1 VLNADSR
8 DVRHC
13 RYDIQDIYHEFAN
26 PMRRIEIEEANH
38 GPGQIPTMSLLEA
51 LRLANHARDVE
62 GEPYTVFL
70 ACSFS
75 PLHLETF
82 LTGHLSKALPQRQIQ
97 IRNGIYG
104 NLAHNIQ
111 LAAEQN
117 TPNVVITLEWFD
129 FDPRLGIRSLGGWQ
143 PAQTKDILDTAA
155 ASAQRLNKAMAA
167 LPPSS
172 AVAVS
177 LPTLPLPPVFQTHSI
192 VLSFA
197 ESRLLSTVME
207 LGSWAAE
214 KPNMRVVHQ
223 DALAEISPVRDR
235 WDAKWDLATG
245 FPYSMAHAEALS
257 SLMASALLP
266 APRRK
271 GIISDLDD
279 TFWAGI
285 LGEVGVS
292 GVSWTLEY
300 GTQVH
305 GLYQQL
311 LASLAETGTLVA
323 IASKNDPK
331 IVEEALVREDLLARR
346 KMLFPIDAHWG
357 AKSESVARILKAWN
371 LGAASVVFIDDSK
384 LELAEVNSAFPEM
397 ECIQFPKK
405 DPGGVLRLLQW
416 LRDEFGRES
425 AGEADTLR
433 RESLQQAQVFQT
445 EAKRADPGQFLKSLE
460 ATVAIA
466 EAGRSDQRAFE
477 LVNKTNQFNL
487 NGARYTADAW
497 HERAGRQGDFV
508 FTAAYED
515 RFGPLGKIA
524 VMAGEARGGSIE
536 LEDWVISCRA
546 FSRRIEFQCLRTL
559 FETFGA
565 SEIAM
570 HFKPTARN
578 GAAQDLLKIVFDR
591 LPESAAMLVLTR
603 DLFETRCPMLY
614 HKILNPG
621 QDRERAEAV
630 PQAS

>member
-1 VLNADSR
+1 
-8 DVRHC
+8 
-13 RYDIQDIYHEFAN
+13 
-26 PMRRIEIEEANH
+26 M
-38 GPGQIPTMSLLEA
+38 
-51 LRLANHARDVE
+51 
-62 GEPYTVFL
+62 
-70 ACSFS
+70 
-75 PLHLETF
+75 
-82 LTGHLSKALPQRQIQ
+82 SKALPQRQIR

-117 TPNVVITLEWFD
+117 IPNVVIALEWFD

-143 PAQTKDILDTAA
+143 PAQSQDILDTAA
-155 ASAQRLNKAMAA
+155 ASAHRLNKAMAA

-172 AVAVS
+172 AVALS
-177 LPTLPLPPVFQTHSI
+177 LPTLPLPPVFQTHST

-207 LGSWAAE
+207 LGSWAAG
-214 KPNMRVVHQ
+214 KSNMRVVHQ
-223 DALAEISPVRDR
+223 DALAEISPMRER
-235 WDAKWDLATG
+235 WDAKWDLASG
-245 FPYSMAHAEALS
+245 FPYTVAHADALS
-257 SLMASALLP
+257 SLMTAALVP

-285 LGEVGVS
+285 LGEIGVS

-331 IVEEALVREDLLARR
+331 MVEDALLREDLLARR
-346 KMLFPIDAHWG
+346 KILFPIDAHWG
-357 AKSESVARILKAWN
+357 AKSESVGRILEAWN
-371 LGAASVVFIDDSK
+371 VGAASAVFIDDSK
-384 LELAEVNSAFPEM
+384 LELAEVKSAFPEM
-397 ECIQFPKK
+397 ECIQFPTKN
-405 DPGGVLRLLQW
+405 PAGVLRLLKW

-425 AGEADTLR
+425 AGEEDKLR
-433 RESLQQAQVFQT
+433 RESLQQKEVFQT
-445 EAKRADPGQFLKSLE
+445 EFERADPEQFLKSLE
-460 ATVAIA
+460 ATVTIA
-466 EAGRSDQRAFE
+466 EAGRSDQRAFD

-487 NGARYTADAW
+487 NGARYTPDAW
-497 HERAGRQGDFV
+497 HERAGRKGDFV

-524 VMAGEARGGSIE
+524 VMAGEARDGRIE

-559 FETFGA
+559 FESFGA

-578 GAAQDLLKIVFDR
+578 GATHDLLKIVFNR
-591 LPESAAMLVLTR
+591 LPESGAILTLTR
-603 DLFETRCPMLY
+603 DLFEARCPRLY
-614 HKILNPG
+614 HEIREPRSGLRKSGGAARKLNY
-621 QDRERAEAV
+621 AV
-630 PQAS
+630 PTFDTAR